1 MYDTIIIGS
10 GPAGL
15 SAAVYAAR
23 ARLDAVVLEKA
34 AMSGG
39 QMVFTDQVDNYLGL
53 NGKSGFE
60 LAMAFREHAEAAG
73 ATFQEADVTDIQKT
87 EEGFVVLTEAGE
99 QLQTKTVVLATGAIH
114 RHLGVPGEAELAA
127 RGVSYC
133 ATCDGAFFRNRI
145 ATVAGGG
152 DTALSDAL
160 YLSRLCEK
168 VYLVHRRDSLRG
180 NKALQEAVFHTENI
194 EFLPC
199 REIKE
204 IQGDGKVE
212 AIKMVD
218 NRTGAEEVLETAA
231 VFIAVGMEPV
241 TGYAASFGVLD
252 GQGYVIAGEDGRSPV
267 EGIFA
272 AGDVRTKAA
281 RQIATAV
288 GDGAA
293 VIQSVEM
300 YLQGR

>member
-73 ATFQEADVTDIQKT
+73 ATFQEADVKEIQKT

-168 VYLVHRRDSLRG
+168 VYLVHRRDTL
-180 NKALQEAVFHTENI
+180 
-194 EFLPC
+194 
-199 REIKE
+199 
-204 IQGDGKVE
+204 
-212 AIKMVD
+212 
-218 NRTGAEEVLETAA
+218 
-231 VFIAVGMEPV
+231 
-241 TGYAASFGVLD
+241 
-252 GQGYVIAGEDGRSPV
+252 
-267 EGIFA
+267 
-272 AGDVRTKAA
+272 
-281 RQIATAV
+281 
-288 GDGAA
+288 
-293 VIQSVEM
+293 
-300 YLQGR
+300 

>member
-1 MYDTIIIGS
+1 
-10 GPAGL
+10 
-15 SAAVYAAR
+15 
-23 ARLDAVVLEKA
+23 
-34 AMSGG
+34 
-39 QMVFTDQVDNYLGL
+39 MV
-53 NGKSGFE
+53 
-60 LAMAFREHAEAAG
+60 
-73 ATFQEADVTDIQKT
+73 I
-87 EEGFVVLTEAGE
+87 
-99 QLQTKTVVLATGAIH
+99 ATGAVH

-241 TGYAASFGVLD
+241 TGYAASLGVLD